1 MYLPHPQMNGM
12 KQVNARCSLLLCLAS
27 SEAMVDSLSYD
38 ILNAEEVD
46 GLMKVRAPFQFSAS
60 IHPKLFHHRNKRYY
74 HMWGASKKTC
84 NISQNPP
91 RCTNLTQLKA
101 SSCLMHRRRTRA

>member
-1 MYLPHPQMNGM
+1 MNDM

-27 SEAMVDSLSYD
+27 SEAMVDSLSHD

-46 GLMKVRAPFQFSAS
+46 ELMKVRAPFQFSAS

-74 HMWGASKKTC
+74 HTWGASKKTC

-91 RCTNLTQLKA
+91 RCTNLAQLNAASASASAA
-101 SSCLMHRRRTRA
+101 SSCLMHRRRT